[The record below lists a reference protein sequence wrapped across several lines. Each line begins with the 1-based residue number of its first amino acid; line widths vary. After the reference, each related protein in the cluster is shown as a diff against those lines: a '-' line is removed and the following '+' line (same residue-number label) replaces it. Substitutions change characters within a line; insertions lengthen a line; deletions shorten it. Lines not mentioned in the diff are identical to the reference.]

1 MGELMLSNNRAF
13 HSQKLLA
20 YAALFFLLHVLIL
33 SQAKPCSAQESVAR
47 ETISK
52 DRWLLVLSG
61 LPGDEEHEVSLTTAA
76 SQLAKFAPEVL
87 RVPSKNVRILLGDV
101 KMQSKWPKEMIE
113 TTFGNPPVVCTAES
127 LASLISKLAPMLGED
142 SEVFVFV
149 LGHGYLQGR
158 MAQWNVSGPDI
169 DQNQFAD
176 LLKGLPTKHKYLW
189 LTHGCSGYWVKS
201 LSAPGHVVMAATEAS
216 EELTGTEMAF
226 ALGAVLE
233 GNAEHSSLTDID
245 EDGQISLLDLYL
257 ATCVEVH
264 QRFVTGDWLA
274 TEHGQLDDNGDGR
287 GSEIQEHYL
296 PLDEKQ
302 PGSKEENLATQ
313 KRKRAIAKQFDG
325 SLCSR
330 IAIRVQ

>member
-1 MGELMLSNNRAF
+1 MLSNNRASR
-13 HSQKLLA
+13 SQRPFA
-20 YAALFFLLHVLIL
+20 YAALFFLIHSLIW
-33 SQAKPCSAQESVAR
+33 SPTKPCSAQESVLK
-47 ETISK
+47 ETIAT

-61 LPGDEEHEVSLTTAA
+61 LPGDEEHEALLTTAA
-76 SQLAKFAPEVL
+76 SQLVKFAPEVL
-87 RVPSKNVRILLGDV
+87 RVPSKNVRVLLGDV
-101 KMQSKWPKEMIE
+101 SMQSRWPKEVVGA
-113 TTFGNPPVVCTAES
+113 TSGNPPEICTAES
-127 LASLISKLAPMLGED
+127 LESMVKQISPMIGEE

-149 LGHGYLQGR
+149 MGHGHLQGR
-158 MAQWNVSGPDI
+158 LAQWNISGPDI

-176 LLKGLPTKHKYLW
+176 ILKGLPTKHKYLW
-189 LTHGCSGYWVKS
+189 LTQGCSGYWVKS

-233 GNAEHSSLTDID
+233 GNAEHSSLKDID
-245 EDGQISLLDLYL
+245 EDGQLSLLDLYL

-296 PLDEKQ
+296 PMDEKQ
-302 PGSKEENLATQ
+302 PGNKAEILANQ
-313 KRKRAIAKQFDG
+313 KRKRAASLQLDG
-325 SLCSR
+325 KVCSS
-330 IAIRVQ
+330 IAISAH